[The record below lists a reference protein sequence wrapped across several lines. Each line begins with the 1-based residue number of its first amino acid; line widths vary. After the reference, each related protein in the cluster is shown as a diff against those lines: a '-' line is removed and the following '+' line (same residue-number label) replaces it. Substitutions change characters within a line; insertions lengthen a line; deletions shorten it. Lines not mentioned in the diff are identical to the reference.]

1 MGCVNSAEPS
11 TPLPFVAGTRRP
23 SRKFKN
29 DPSNHYS
36 VQYEFKHY
44 HLSQDTPTVFPTVIM
59 VAGPEHLNHSNTVPL
74 NAMSNSVCC
83 PMGPT
88 RAEDCCDTTT
98 SSEEE
103 KDPEGIFSDPEGVS
117 QYEAVRIENIVFS
130 NAYQYTSMKIVETS
144 LYPTDIVVPHQVADM
159 TMLCL
164 SSESRTSNDNN
175 TNNYEHTRCS
185 VVSSSGVGHLYLT
198 ISALDRIRMWC
209 DEVVEDSTFG
219 SLRSS
224 RSSS

>member
-23 SRKFKN
+23 SRKFN
-29 DPSNHYS
+29 DDPSNHY
-36 VQYEFKHY
+36 
-44 HLSQDTPTVFPTVIM
+44 FPTVIM

-74 NAMSNSVCC
+74 NAAAMSTSGCC

-88 RAEDCCDTTT
+88 GVEDCCDTTT

-117 QYEAVRIENIVFS
+117 QYEALRIENIVFS

-144 LYPTDIVVPHQVADM
+144 FYPKDIVVPHQVTDM

-164 SSESRTSNDNN
+164 TSESRTSNDN
-175 TNNYEHTRCS
+175 
-185 VVSSSGVGHLYLT
+185 
-198 ISALDRIRMWC
+198 
-209 DEVVEDSTFG
+209 
-219 SLRSS
+219 
-224 RSSS
+224 